1 MVNTQAIYFRTRAE
15 HSRSIAQ
22 TFTRDEMRRVLYQM
36 AAEYDEMASNI
47 ERREAEEHRKTRQ
60 PN

>member
-1 MVNTQAIYFRTRAE
+1 
-15 HSRSIAQ
+15 
-22 TFTRDEMRRVLYQM
+22 MRRVLYQM